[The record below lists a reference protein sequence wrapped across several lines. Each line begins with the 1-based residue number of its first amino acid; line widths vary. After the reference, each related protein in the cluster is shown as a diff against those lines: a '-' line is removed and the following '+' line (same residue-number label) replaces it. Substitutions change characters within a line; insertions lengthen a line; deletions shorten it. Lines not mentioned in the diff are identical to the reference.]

1 MNCHNG
7 EKYLDQSIRSVLN
20 QSYEN
25 WELIFFNNSS
35 KDKSKNIIN
44 NYLQDKRIKYF
55 ESNKFLNLYDARNQA
70 IRKSKGQYIRF
81 LDTDD
86 YWDKNK
92 LQIQLNFIKKNNCKM
107 LYSKYYILNQIKKK
121 KYLNKKRKLIS
132 GNLTQSFLDDYS
144 VGILTA
150 IFKRSIFDKIR
161 FNKRYNIVGD
171 FDFFLRVSLFYK
183 IYVINKPL
191 ATYRHHELN
200 LSNIKLDTHIQELN
214 SWIKKNAIKFKSY
227 SLVNLKF
234 YIFKLK
240 LKKILKKI

>member
-70 IRKSKGQYIRF
+70 IRKSKGQYISF

-121 KYLNKKRKLIS
+121 N
-132 GNLTQSFLDDYS
+132 
-144 VGILTA
+144 IL
-150 IFKRSIFDKIR
+150 
-161 FNKRYNIVGD
+161 
-171 FDFFLRVSLFYK
+171 
-183 IYVINKPL
+183 
-191 ATYRHHELN
+191 
-200 LSNIKLDTHIQELN
+200 
-214 SWIKKNAIKFKSY
+214 IKKEN
-227 SLVNLKF
+227 
-234 YIFKLK
+234 
-240 LKKILKKI
+240 